1 MRVPAEVIQVA
12 IDDALKQANPFYE
25 GLARPYIPQL
35 EVKIQE
41 ALHAEGYS
49 IVETQA
55 WATLKDAA
63 SKVVSKA

>member
-1 MRVPAEVIQVA
+1 MRIPAEVIQVA
-12 IDDALKQANPFYE
+12 IDDALKAANPFYE

-55 WATLKDAA
+55 WVTLKDAA
-63 SKVVSKA
+63 AKVVSKA